1 MEKQTKTYGEGFL
14 MGYMV
19 ATLEALNRD
28 ITKVLEEIANGE
40 RERTRLQ
47 KRTES
52 H

>member
-1 MEKQTKTYGEGFL
+1 MEKQTKTYSEAFL

-19 ATLEALNRD
+19 ATLEALNRET
-28 ITKVLEEIANGE
+28 TKILEEIRNGE

-47 KRTES
+47 KRSEE